1 MLLFE
6 NFFFFLVKDNFTATF
21 SIILELIIL
30 EKNESTVCDQI
41 DQIDQIDLKCKTDIL
56 LVKSIINCSNA
67 NSCSKE
73 LFFYQTFLFFSQ
85 NGKIGFQK
93 WHIASVSLFNGKHSK
108 DLKNYKKL
116 YFIIFS
122 KISSNRTFSPNTNSK
137 EKRLIKTEKMPRP
150 PFEL

>member
-6 NFFFFLVKDNFTATF
+6 NFFFFLVKDNFTGTF

-30 EKNESTVCDQI
+30 DKNESTVCDQI

-73 LFFYQTFLFFSQ
+73 SFFIKLFSYFHKMVRQASR
-85 NGKIGFQK
+85 NCKIGFQK
-93 WHIASVSLFNGKHSK
+93 WHIPSVSLFNGKHSK
-108 DLKNYKKL
+108 DLKNYKKVVFHNFL
-116 YFIIFS
+116 KNFIKQNLF
-122 KISSNRTFSPNTNSK
+122 P
-137 EKRLIKTEKMPRP
+137 
-150 PFEL
+150 